1 MNITNVLGQAQSLRQ
16 LPPWLR
22 SAGYGYLFWLAF
34 VLVLQPGNV
43 LHAHNMG
50 RTLDFKIEAARI
62 CVAAL
67 LGASVSPLLVA
78 LTRRFPLPG
87 PRNWRNASIHAAGA
101 IAVAFVLIVISCFLV
116 AWILLGDALPS
127 IDDVR
132 SQLAANWL
140 LLVFAISAFT
150 AISHA
155 VHFSP
160 RRTAEAQ
167 PAPSSQPSRVSVKT
181 RGRLHYVEVASIEWI
196 ESQGNYLALH
206 VGRHA
211 HLVRETLANFERR
224 LDPDKF
230 VRVHRRTIVAVDRIR
245 EIRSLANG
253 DRTLILQ
260 DGRELRASRSYR
272 EVLRISLAKTARH
285 AKRD

>member
-1 MNITNVLGQAQSLRQ
+1 MNTSNVLDPALSLRQ

-22 SAGYGYLFWLAF
+22 SAGYGYLYWLVF
-34 VLVLQPGNV
+34 LVALEPGNV
-43 LHAHNMG
+43 LRALNMG
-50 RTLDFKIEAARI
+50 HTLQLEIEVARI

-87 PRNWRNASIHAAGA
+87 SRGWRNASIHALGA
-101 IAVAFVLIVISCFLV
+101 VGLAFVLIVVSCFLA
-116 AWILLGDALPS
+116 AWILLGDVLPTLA
-127 IDDVR
+127 DVS

-155 VHFSP
+155 VHFFP
-160 RRTAEAQ
+160 RAGEA
-167 PAPSSQPSRVSVKT
+167 PAVPPSQPTRVAVKT
-181 RGRLHYVEVASIEWI
+181 RGRLSYVEVDSIEWI

-206 VGRHA
+206 VGSRA
-211 HLVRETLANFERR
+211 HLIRETLANFERR
-224 LDPDKF
+224 LDPNKF
-230 VRVHRRTIVAVDRIR
+230 VRVHRRTIVAVERIR
-245 EIRSLANG
+245 EIRPLANG
-253 DRTLILQ
+253 DSELVLH

-272 EVLRISLAKTARH
+272 EVLRKHWRKVMT
-285 AKRD
+285 

>member
-1 MNITNVLGQAQSLRQ
+1 MNTTTVVDPAPSLRQ

-22 SAGYGYLFWLAF
+22 STGYGYLYWLVF
-34 VLVLQPGNV
+34 LVALEPGNV
-43 LHAHNMG
+43 LRALNMG
-50 RTLDFKIEAARI
+50 HTLELDIEIARI

-87 PRNWRNASIHAAGA
+87 SRGWRNASIHALGA
-101 IAVAFVLIVISCFLV
+101 VGLAFMLIVVSCFLA
-116 AWILLGDALPS
+116 AWILLGDVLPTLA
-127 IDDVR
+127 DVS

-155 VHFSP
+155 VHFFPRTDETQASP
-160 RRTAEAQ
+160 
-167 PAPSSQPSRVSVKT
+167 PSQSTRVAVKT
-181 RGRLHYVEVASIEWI
+181 RGRLSYVEVDSIEWI

-206 VGRHA
+206 VGSRA
-211 HLVRETLANFERR
+211 HLIRETLASFEQR
-224 LDPDKF
+224 LDPNKF

-245 EIRSLANG
+245 EIRPLANG
-253 DRTLILQ
+253 DSELILH

-272 EVLRISLAKTARH
+272 EALR
-285 AKRD
+285 KRWP

>member
-1 MNITNVLGQAQSLRQ
+1 MNTSNVLDPALSLRQ

-22 SAGYGYLFWLAF
+22 SAGYGYLYWLVF
-34 VLVLQPGNV
+34 LVALEPGNV
-43 LHAHNMG
+43 LRALNMG
-50 RTLDFKIEAARI
+50 HTLQLEIEVARI

-87 PRNWRNASIHAAGA
+87 SRGWRNASIHALGA
-101 IAVAFVLIVISCFLV
+101 VGLAFVLIVASCFLA
-116 AWILLGDALPS
+116 AWILLGDVLPTLA
-127 IDDVR
+127 DVS

-155 VHFSP
+155 VHCFP
-160 RRTAEAQ
+160 RADEV
-167 PAPSSQPSRVSVKT
+167 PAVPPSQPTRVAVKT
-181 RGRLHYVEVASIEWI
+181 RGRLSYVEVDSIEWI

-206 VGRHA
+206 VGSRA
-211 HLVRETLANFERR
+211 HLIRETLANFERR
-224 LDPDKF
+224 LDPNKF
-230 VRVHRRTIVAVDRIR
+230 VRVHRRTIVAVERIR
-245 EIRSLANG
+245 EIRPLANG
-253 DRTLILQ
+253 DSELVLH

-272 EVLRISLAKTARH
+272 EVLRKHWRKVMT
-285 AKRD
+285 

>member
-1 MNITNVLGQAQSLRQ
+1 MNTTNVLDPAQSLRQ

-22 SAGYGYLFWLAF
+22 SAGYGYLYWLVFLLA
-34 VLVLQPGNV
+34 LEPGNV
-43 LHAHNMG
+43 LRAYSMG
-50 RTLDFKIEAARI
+50 HTLQLDIEIARI

-87 PRNWRNASIHAAGA
+87 SRGWRNASIHAVGA
-101 IAVAFVLIVISCFLV
+101 VGLAFVLIVVSCFLA
-116 AWILLGDALPS
+116 AWILLGDVLPTVA
-127 IDDVR
+127 DVS

-155 VHFSP
+155 VHFFP
-160 RRTAEAQ
+160 RIGEAQ
-167 PAPSSQPSRVSVKT
+167 PSSTSQPTRVAVKT
-181 RGRLHYVEVASIEWI
+181 RGRLSYVELDSIEWI

-206 VGRHA
+206 VGSRA
-211 HLVRETLANFERR
+211 QLIRETLANFERR
-224 LDPDKF
+224 LDPSRF
-230 VRVHRRTIVAVDRIR
+230 VRIHRRTIVAVDRIR
-245 EIRSLANG
+245 EIRPLANG
-253 DRTLILQ
+253 DSELILH

-272 EVLRISLAKTARH
+272 EVLR
-285 AKRD
+285 KRWQGIMT

>member
-1 MNITNVLGQAQSLRQ
+1 MNTTTVIDPALSLRQ

-22 SAGYGYLFWLAF
+22 SAGYGYLYWLVFLLA
-34 VLVLQPGNV
+34 LEPGNV
-43 LHAHNMG
+43 LRAYNMG
-50 RTLDFKIEAARI
+50 HTLQLDIEIARI

-87 PRNWRNASIHAAGA
+87 SRGWRNASIHALGA
-101 IAVAFVLIVISCFLV
+101 VGLAFMLIVVSCFLA
-116 AWILLGDALPS
+116 AWLLLGDVFPTLADLS
-127 IDDVR
+127 

-155 VHFSP
+155 VHFFP
-160 RRTAEAQ
+160 RTDEAR
-167 PAPSSQPSRVSVKT
+167 ASPSSQPTRIAVKT
-181 RGRLHYVEVASIEWI
+181 RGRLSYVEVDSIEWI

-206 VGRHA
+206 VGSRA
-211 HLVRETLANFERR
+211 YLIRETLASFERR

-245 EIRSLANG
+245 EIRPLANG
-253 DRTLILQ
+253 DSELILH

-272 EVLRISLAKTARH
+272 EALR
-285 AKRD
+285 KRWP

>member
-1 MNITNVLGQAQSLRQ
+1 MNTTNVLDPALSLRQ

-22 SAGYGYLFWLAF
+22 SAGYGYLYWLVF
-34 VLVLQPGNV
+34 LVALEPGNV
-43 LHAHNMG
+43 LRALNMG
-50 RTLDFKIEAARI
+50 HTLQLDIEVARI

-87 PRNWRNASIHAAGA
+87 SRGWRNASIHALGA
-101 IAVAFVLIVISCFLV
+101 VGLAFMLIVVSCFLA
-116 AWILLGDALPS
+116 AWILLGDAFPTLA
-127 IDDVR
+127 DVS

-155 VHFSP
+155 VHFFP
-160 RRTAEAQ
+160 RTGEAQ
-167 PAPSSQPSRVSVKT
+167 ALPSSQPTRVAVKT
-181 RGRLHYVEVASIEWI
+181 RGRLSYVEVDSIEWI

-206 VGRHA
+206 VGSRA
-211 HLVRETLANFERR
+211 HLIRETLANFERR
-224 LDPDKF
+224 LDPNKF

-245 EIRSLANG
+245 EIRPLANG
-253 DRTLILQ
+253 DSELILH

-272 EVLRISLAKTARH
+272 EASRRRWQSMT
-285 AKRD
+285 

>member
-1 MNITNVLGQAQSLRQ
+1 MGHTLQ
-16 LPPWLR
+16 L
-22 SAGYGYLFWLAF
+22 
-34 VLVLQPGNV
+34 
-43 LHAHNMG
+43 
-50 RTLDFKIEAARI
+50 DIEVARI

-87 PRNWRNASIHAAGA
+87 SRGWRNASIHALGA
-101 IAVAFVLIVISCFLV
+101 VGLAFMLIVVSCFLA
-116 AWILLGDALPS
+116 AWILLGDVFPTLA
-127 IDDVR
+127 DVS

-155 VHFSP
+155 VHFFP
-160 RRTAEAQ
+160 RTDEAQ
-167 PAPSSQPSRVSVKT
+167 ALPSSQPTRVAVKT
-181 RGRLHYVEVASIEWI
+181 RGRLGYVEVDSIEWI

-206 VGRHA
+206 VGSRA
-211 HLVRETLANFERR
+211 HLIRETLANFERR

-230 VRVHRRTIVAVDRIR
+230 VRVHRRMIVAVDRIR
-245 EIRSLANG
+245 EIRPLANG
-253 DRTLILQ
+253 DSELILH

-272 EVLRISLAKTARH
+272 EALR
-285 AKRD
+285 KRWP

>member
-1 MNITNVLGQAQSLRQ
+1 MNTTTVIDPALSLRQ

-22 SAGYGYLFWLAF
+22 SAGYGYLYWLVFLLA
-34 VLVLQPGNV
+34 LEPGNV
-43 LHAHNMG
+43 LRAYNMG
-50 RTLDFKIEAARI
+50 HTLQLDIEIARI

-87 PRNWRNASIHAAGA
+87 SRGWRNASIHALGA
-101 IAVAFVLIVISCFLV
+101 VGLAFMLIVVSCFLA
-116 AWILLGDALPS
+116 AWLLLGDVFPTLADLS
-127 IDDVR
+127 

-155 VHFSP
+155 VHFFP
-160 RRTAEAQ
+160 RTDEAR
-167 PAPSSQPSRVSVKT
+167 ASPSSQPTRIAVKT
-181 RGRLHYVEVASIEWI
+181 RGRLSYVEVDSIEWI

-206 VGRHA
+206 VGSRA
-211 HLVRETLANFERR
+211 YLIRETLASFERR

-245 EIRSLANG
+245 EIRPLANG
-253 DRTLILQ
+253 DSELILH
-260 DGRELRASRSYR
+260 DGGELRASRSYR
-272 EVLRISLAKTARH
+272 EALR
-285 AKRD
+285 KRWP